1 MLVLESLEKSDA
13 KVTDDLLGKVTFALA
28 LVVFRY
34 VFTSQELL
42 SRETCNPFCLSS
54 HMARAWR

>member
-13 KVTDDLLGKVTFALA
+13 KVTDDLLGKVTFALS

-34 VFTSQELL
+34 VFTSRGLL
-42 SRETCNPFCLSS
+42 SLETCNPLFVVP
-54 HMARAWR
+54 HG